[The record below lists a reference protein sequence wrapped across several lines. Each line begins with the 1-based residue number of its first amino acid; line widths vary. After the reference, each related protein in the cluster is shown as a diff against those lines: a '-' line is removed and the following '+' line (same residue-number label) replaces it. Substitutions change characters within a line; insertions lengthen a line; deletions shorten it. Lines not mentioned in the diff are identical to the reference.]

1 VLRELR
7 KEETQ
12 NVKSDSPTAVSIVP
26 QVQLESS
33 LLHKIAEIRHKIA
46 HRAHESFAS
55 RGFTHGHDLAD
66 WFHAESELFRE
77 MPIKVT
83 ETDQAVTVKAGVP
96 GFIEKH
102 LEISVEPRWL
112 VIAGTHE
119 KKSENK
125 EKDRTIY
132 SETSNQVFRA
142 FHLAAEIDPCK
153 ARAFLNNGEL
163 EITLPKREISTQ
175 LAAKKAAS

>member
-1 VLRELR
+1 
-7 KEETQ
+7 
-12 NVKSDSPTAVSIVP
+12 VKPDSPTAVSIVP

-33 LLHKIAEIRHKIA
+33 LLHKIAEIRDKIA
-46 HRAHESFAS
+46 HRAYESFAS
-55 RGFTHGHDLAD
+55 SGFTHGHDLDD
-66 WFHAESELFRE
+66 WFRAESELFRD

-83 ETDQAVTVKAGVP
+83 ETDQAVTVQAVVP

-119 KKSENK
+119 KNSENK

-132 SETSNQVFRA
+132 SESSNQVFRA
-142 FHLAAEIDPCK
+142 LQLPAEIDPCK
-153 ARAFLNNGEL
+153 ATAFLKNGEL
-163 EITLPKREISTQ
+163 EITLPKTEIGTQ

>member
-1 VLRELR
+1 M
-7 KEETQ
+7 
-12 NVKSDSPTAVSIVP
+12 KSDPPTAVSIVP
-26 QVQLESS
+26 QVQLGNS

-46 HRAHESFAS
+46 HRAYELFAS
-55 RGFTHGHDLAD
+55 RGFTHGHDLDD
-66 WFHAESELFRE
+66 WFRAESELFRE

-83 ETDQAVTVKAGVP
+83 ETDQAVTVQAVVP

-102 LEISVEPRWL
+102 LKISVEPRWL

-142 FHLAAEIDPCK
+142 FHLPAEIDPCK
-153 ARAFLNNGEL
+153 AKAILSKGEL
-163 EITLPKREISTQ
+163 EITLPKREIGTQ
-175 LAAKKAAS
+175 LARKRLRENSALPRPTGA

>member
-1 VLRELR
+1 
-7 KEETQ
+7 
-12 NVKSDSPTAVSIVP
+12 VKSDTPTAVRIVP
-26 QVQLESS
+26 QVQLGNS
-33 LLHKIAEIRHKIA
+33 LLHKMAEIRDKIA
-46 HRAHESFAS
+46 HRAYELFAF
-55 RGFTHGHDLAD
+55 RGFSHWHDLDD
-66 WFHAESELFRE
+66 WFRAESELFRA

-83 ETDQAVTVKAGVP
+83 ETDQSVTVQAGVP

-119 KKSENK
+119 KKSDNK

-142 FHLAAEIDPCK
+142 FYLPAEIDPCK
-153 ARAFLNNGEL
+153 AKAFLNQGEL
-163 EITLPKREISTQ
+163 EITLPKNEIGTQ
-175 LAAKKAAS
+175 LAAKKAVS